1 VAETKPSDTLKRKRG
16 KGRDF
21 ELESRKHLLVLVIKL
36 LHELQHA
43 ATWLLFDLF
52 PAVNLAEHTQTF
64 PPADLCRFH
73 VLQFVFG

>member
-21 ELESRKHLLVLVIKL
+21 ELESRRHLLLLVIKL

-52 PAVNLAEHTQTF
+52 PVVNLAEHTQTV
-64 PPADLCRFH
+64 PPTDLGRFH
-73 VLQFVFG
+73 VLHVVFG